1 MYLYDKEGNRIN
13 VYKFIPEK
21 EKIINFKKQE
31 IEGEKNT
38 SKKALY
44 TLDMEKKQ
52 NNLWKETINNY
63 YNGEYDKNEVV
74 ILQNSEYLLM
84 LKERYLLGIYLTE
97 KLYYLQLLLQER
109 FELLHDKNV
118 DEQLKLF
125 SVSSFPTYSIN
136 LNSIKNLI
144 HSGLIGER
152 YDEIMKKVNNTSEII
167 SKVRILDKD

>member
-1 MYLYDKEGNRIN
+1 MYLYDKERNRIN

-31 IEGEKNT
+31 IEEAKNA

-44 TLDMEKKQ
+44 TLDTENNH

-74 ILQNSEYLLM
+74 TLQNSEYLLM

-97 KLYYLQLLLQER
+97 KLYYLQLLLQEK

-136 LNSIKNLI
+136 LNSIKDLI
-144 HSGLIGER
+144 HSRLIKED
-152 YDEIMKKVNNTSEII
+152 YSDIIEKVNNTSEII
-167 SKVRILDKD
+167 SKVRVLNKD